1 MSFFDKEFV
10 LYYGLD
16 NMNINVYNFFGDCV
30 VFSDIWK
37 LYVVDCYILDIVCLS
52 KIGILGVEIGFF
64 YISIMF
70 VVYFVKEYG
79 KNGYFIIL

>member
-37 LYVVDCYILDIVCLS
+37 LYVVDCYILDIICLS
-52 KIGILGVEIGFF
+52 KLSILGVKIGFF
-64 YISIMF
+64 YIS
-70 VVYFVKEYG
+70 
-79 KNGYFIIL
+79 